1 MRLLSFIAATLL
13 SSSAFALNCGDTITA
28 QVKLQKDLD
37 CSSYRGFAAV
47 ILRGD
52 GKLDG
57 MGRKIISP
65 NTSVGVYAEG
75 NQIRVAN
82 LKIEG
87 SAQAT
92 GVLGYNVVRLVV
104 DRVEARQMNIG
115 VDYYTE
121 VDYDCDRLRVSN
133 SDLSGNNYAAKVIAP
148 KCEYVPRF
156 INNDLSN
163 SAVTALNLSAKRLRI
178 REVQGNIFSG
188 SMNGLSLKS
197 SEQTLVEGLD
207 LSSSQISGTQ
217 IYAYSSN
224 DLIIRNVVTGE
235 AQEGIHVYDVKNVLI
250 RNTEAINNEIG
261 IKVANDSVSTVLRI
275 AQSKTAGNAQFG
287 VLVTSFGSVKFSQVS
302 LPKNNEFS
310 DNVAVF
316 GQD

>member
-1 MRLLSFIAATLL
+1 MRILGFIAATLV
-13 SSSAFALNCGDTITA
+13 SSSAFALNCGDTITTH
-28 QVKLQKDLD
+28 VKLKNDLD
-37 CSSYRGFAAV
+37 CSSFSGFAAV

-75 NQIRVAN
+75 NQIRVSD

-87 SAQAT
+87 APEAT

-178 REVQGNIFSG
+178 RDIQGNIFNG
-188 SMNGLSLKS
+188 SVNGLSLKS

-224 DLIIRNVVTGE
+224 ELVIRNVITGE
-235 AQEGIHVYDVKNVLI
+235 AQEGIHVYDVKNVSI
-250 RNTEAINNEIG
+250 KNTEAVNNEIG
-261 IKVANDSVSTVLRI
+261 IKVANDSVSTDLRI
-275 AQSKTAGNAQFG
+275 AQSKTEGNVQFG
-287 VLVTSFGSVKFSQVS
+287 VLVTSFGSVKFSQIS
-302 LPKNNEFS
+302 LPKNNEFA
-310 DNVAVF
+310 DTVAVF
-316 GQD
+316 GQQ